1 MENHLGREFRRRE
14 DKKGRR
20 EDKRGK
26 EEDRMGGKG
35 QSRGQGREEEGN
47 VGSYKF

>member
-1 MENHLGREFRRRE
+1 MTMENHLGREFRRRE

-26 EEDRMGGKG
+26 EEDRMGGRDRVEGKVEK
-35 QSRGQGREEEGN
+35 RREM
-47 VGSYKF
+47 

>member
-26 EEDRMGGKG
+26 EEDRMGGRDRVEGKVEK
-35 QSRGQGREEEGN
+35 RREM
-47 VGSYKF
+47 